1 VRPGVPVRAIAALH
15 NADYAP
21 DRLEI
26 LIVEG
31 DCPSRQRN
39 YGACQASGDILYF
52 LDDDS
57 LIAPDALRRL
67 ALHYRALDVHAVGG
81 PSLTPPDE
89 PLLSRC
95 IGYALGTRL
104 GAWTMQARYAPIGHC
119 RPASEK
125 EVIGCNLS
133 MRRLTF
139 ETLGGFR
146 EDLFPNEETE
156 LTSRLLR
163 NGHTLLYDP
172 DLVVRRAQR
181 RSLAGLARQFF
192 AYGRGRLRQLTRTF
206 SRSTAIFLAPAIG
219 LTYMLWWFILG
230 WTLSTWTVL
239 PLLVYGGLV
248 LSTSLYLSWTR
259 RAAASL
265 VILPILFAIIHTCYG
280 CGLIAEGVQQ
290 VGGRVLN
297 SFTGRQRNQKHI
309 RRHPVN
315 TITRE
320 IT

>member
-1 VRPGVPVRAIAALH
+1 MRPKISVIVPVRPGVPVRAIAALY

-21 DRLEI
+21 DQLEI
-26 LIVEG
+26 LIIEG

-39 YGACQASGDILYF
+39 YGARQASGDILYF

-67 ALHYRALDVHAVGG
+67 AGHYRTSEVHAVGG
-81 PSLTPPDE
+81 PSLTPHDE

-104 GAWTMQARYAPIGHC
+104 GAWTMRARYAPIGQC
-119 RPASEK
+119 RPATEK

-139 ETLGGFR
+139 EALGGFR

-163 NGHTLLYDP
+163 SGHRLLYDP
-172 DLVVRRAQR
+172 DLTVQRVQR
-181 RSLAGLARQFF
+181 RSLIDLAHQFF
-192 AYGRGRLRQLTRTF
+192 AYGRGRLRQMTRTF

-219 LTYMLWWFILG
+219 LTYVLWCLILG
-230 WTLSTWTVL
+230 RTLSAWTSL
-239 PLLVYGGLV
+239 PLALYGGVV
-248 LSTSLYLSWTR
+248 LSTSIYLGMKHRTV
-259 RAAASL
+259 AGL
-265 VILPILFAIIHTCYG
+265 LIFPVLFVIIHACYG
-280 CGLIAEGVQQ
+280 CGLIGEGVHRASDRIRRLW
-290 VGGRVLN
+290 V
-297 SFTGRQRNQKHI
+297 RQRTESKAACPN
-309 RRHPVN
+309 
-315 TITRE
+315 
-320 IT
+320 